1 MQTIKQTRWGY
12 IIFKDYIF
20 TKKFEF
26 VGARKFLQRLIFYRY
41 MSQFLP
47 INDKQLKGNAL
58 VFMCV
63 FECMEYSAVLF
74 AWACGWVK
82 TRKKEAEQPLS
93 DDRHQ
98 RQTERQIIRT
108 RADEADMWKG
118 TKNTYARSNVENKRA
133 GKGDVKIERSKT
145 LEKISS

>member
-1 MQTIKQTRWGY
+1 M
-12 IIFKDYIF
+12 
-20 TKKFEF
+20 
-26 VGARKFLQRLIFYRY
+26 
-41 MSQFLP
+41 
-47 INDKQLKGNAL
+47 
-58 VFMCV
+58 
-63 FECMEYSAVLF
+63 
-74 AWACGWVK
+74 K

-145 LEKISS
+145 LKKH